1 VVCSDT
7 SLKVNSLDILA
18 DYEFVSCLKD
28 MARSV
33 SVVLLRCLV
42 FVWLVEGS
50 VLRSCLLAIWNDCRV
65 SAPGSVKLGNRPVFA
80 LGQLYLWWGR
90 AGNPHGCCLIRSA
103 CQRCFGQRNAWER
116 ERERASAPIFRPSR
130 PQPCLSVPL
139 LLLLI
144 IHANNTRKGICA
156 SLPFTLPV
164 PAHCANYHRY
174 SPSNDIPVPPSTQ
187 LAAFHC
193 LPTVSTHLD
202 YCHAPCPRRAIIPG
216 EMEADW
222 NEV

>member
-116 ERERASAPIFRPSR
+116 ERERERARLSSAPVDLSPVSLYHCCCCSSSTPIILGKAFVRHFRLL
-130 PQPCLSVPL
+130 CLCLHTARTITDILHQTIYLSLHP
-139 LLLLI
+139 
-144 IHANNTRKGICA
+144 R
-156 SLPFTLPV
+156 SLPLSI
-164 PAHCANYHRY
+164 AC
-174 SPSNDIPVPPSTQ
+174 Q
-187 LAAFHC
+187 LS
-193 LPTVSTHLD
+193 LPT
-202 YCHAPCPRRAIIPG
+202 
-216 EMEADW
+216 
-222 NEV
+222 